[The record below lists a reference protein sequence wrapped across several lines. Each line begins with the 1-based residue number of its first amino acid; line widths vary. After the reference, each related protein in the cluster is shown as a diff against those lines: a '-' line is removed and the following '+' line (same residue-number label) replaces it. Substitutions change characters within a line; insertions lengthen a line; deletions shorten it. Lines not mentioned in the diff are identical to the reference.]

1 MADNTPL
8 FFEHKEVVTAL
19 LKEKGIH
26 EGLWSLSIQF
36 GITAANAGPN
46 DDDLMPAAIVPVL
59 KIGVQQTEKVN
70 NLTVDAAEVNPPP
83 ASRKKRKSAEAG

>member
-1 MADNTPL
+1 MADNTPQ

-59 KIGVQQTEKVN
+59 KIGIQQTEKVN

-83 ASRKKRKSAEAG
+83 TSRKKRKSAEVG